1 MSTNI
6 DIRIQDA
13 DFDLAAE
20 YQQLRKLTSAVGAV
34 VTFCGL
40 VRDLE
45 KQSVIN
51 SLSLQHYPGMTEAL
65 LQDIVDQAE
74 ARWQLIGVTL
84 IHRVGSYCPAIK
96 LSLSV

>member
-13 DFDLAAE
+13 DFDLASE
-20 YQQLRKLTSAVGAV
+20 YQQLRELTPSVGAV

-51 SLSLQHYPGMTEAL
+51 YVPFVERPKT
-65 LQDIVDQAE
+65 
-74 ARWQLIGVTL
+74 
-84 IHRVGSYCPAIK
+84 P
-96 LSLSV
+96 